1 MKVLTLLGSAK
12 KKGNTATA
20 LTLIEKELETK
31 GHEVEHVYLNSKN
44 IKGCLGCNK
53 CREFPEEIACVQK
66 DDANEILEKMI
77 AADAVLFT
85 SPIYFW
91 GFTAQI
97 KALIDRSYALVTQYH
112 QPDHTSLMKGK
123 RIGLLTT
130 GGGAFE
136 NNAEGTF
143 IAFDKLSKFLIADST
158 AELHI
163 GKCGVPSQLPD
174 EAPQQIEEFVQSFVT
189 PR

>member
-1 MKVLTLLGSAK
+1 MRILTLLGSAK

-20 LTLIEKELETK
+20 LTMAEKELEAQ
-31 GHEVEHVYLNSKN
+31 GHEVERIYLNSKD
-44 IKGCLGCNK
+44 IHGCLGCNK
-53 CREFPEEIACVQK
+53 CREFPDEIACVQD
-66 DDANEILEKMI
+66 DDANAILEKMI
-77 AADAVLFT
+77 ASDAVLFT

-130 GGGAFE
+130 GGGLFE

-143 IAFDKLSKFLIADST
+143 TAFDRLAKFYIAEST

-163 GKCGVPSQLPD
+163 GKCGVPSELPH
-174 EAPQQIEEFVQSFVT
+174 EAPLQIEKFVKSFVK
-189 PR
+189 